1 MSIRVK
7 LILTYA
13 LLVLISVFVLVF
25 SGVAIVTSLAAK
37 TVDAVLEEDDLGV
50 VMTDLIDLLAEL
62 KQADVY
68 DEDKLIT
75 PEYIEAISNRTDFY
89 SGGLVVKYKD
99 QILSYDSL
107 PKTPEFYGMLIKSPD
122 YLGHGVVDR
131 TPAEQPE
138 EKPHSNQMINYNNRH
153 YFYVDY
159 AFDVKGQEVLY
170 FFIIDTTKVKGF
182 SSETRGMF
190 LKVILAI
197 LLIIMTPLIVILTN
211 DIIKPLRKLED
222 GVQQIKEGNL
232 DFELKT
238 KSKNEI
244 GHVITTFDT
253 MRRELKASIDRQV
266 VIEENRKELISS
278 ITHDL
283 KTPITA
289 IKGHVE
295 GILDGVADTPEKLQ
309 KYLSII
315 HRKSVDMDR
324 LIDDLFLFSKLDLNR
339 LPFEMKSVDLGP
351 FLLDIIS
358 DLRME
363 WESDHQTILVNL
375 PKEAM
380 PVMMDLLQMRRV
392 IMNILQNAIKYMDKD
407 KQVLQVTVEN
417 FESEVQIRISDNGIG
432 IDASHLEHVF
442 DRFYRVD
449 ESRNLETG
457 GTGLGL
463 AIAKQIVNQHQG
475 QLVATSVL
483 GEGTTMTITLK
494 KIPQVKLDKPAMVD
508 QPDEL
513 AQADILAGPDK

>member
-25 SGVAIVTSLAAK
+25 SGVAIVSTLAAK

-62 KQADVY
+62 KQADIY
-68 DEDKLIT
+68 DEDKLIR

-107 PKTPEFYGMLIKSPD
+107 PKTPEFYELLVKSPD
-122 YLGHGVVDR
+122 YFGRDSGGQSIEA
-131 TPAEQPE
+131 PAE
-138 EKPHSNQMINYNNRH
+138 EKPHHNQMINYNNRH

-159 AFDVKGQEVLY
+159 VFDVKGQEVLY

-182 SSETRGMF
+182 SSETRGLF
-190 LKVILAI
+190 FKVILAI

-211 DIIKPLRKLED
+211 DIIKPLRKLEE
-222 GVQQIKEGNL
+222 GVHQIKEGNL

-244 GHVITTFDT
+244 GRVITTFDR
-253 MRRELKASIDRQV
+253 MRSELKLAIDKQV
-266 VIEENRKELISS
+266 GIEENRKELISS

-309 KYLSII
+309 KYLRII

-351 FLLDIIS
+351 FLLDIVS
-358 DLRME
+358 DLKME
-363 WESDHQTILVNL
+363 WESDHQTITVNL
-375 PKEAM
+375 PKENM

-392 IMNILQNAIKYMDKD
+392 IMNILQNGIKYMDKEIKHLD
-407 KQVLQVTVEN
+407 MTVVN

-449 ESRNLETG
+449 QSRNLETG

-463 AIAKQIVNQHQG
+463 AIAKQIVKQHHG

-483 GEGTTMTITLK
+483 GEGTTMIITLNK
-494 KIPQVKLDKPAMVD
+494 NPLVNLDKPDKPDKPVKLDK
-508 QPDEL
+508 
-513 AQADILAGPDK
+513 